1 MRIRAHRHGWP
12 SPGQHLKPSPLISSP
27 LCALD
32 VSVSG
37 PLSNGGEENR
47 MPNPADNAASSTE
60 IIPAGHAAFTAEEE
74 FGGHRS
80 GTSTGLAGV
89 SVAALGVVFGDIG
102 TSPVY
107 TFRECFNPEHGFPL
121 DSEHVLGV
129 LSMIFWALIIVVAV
143 KYVLLIMRADNQGEG
158 GILALLALALE
169 AARSERSRNLLVLLA
184 LGGAALF
191 YGDSMI
197 TPAISVLSA
206 VEGIGVATPV
216 LNRFVLPLTIVVLL
230 ALFLFQKGGTE
241 RVGRLFG
248 PVMVLWFTV
257 IAASGMLQIAKAPQ
271 VLAALNP
278 MHAAGIFVA
287 APAAGFVVLGAVA
300 LAITG
305 GEALYAD
312 MGHFGRF
319 PIKLAW
325 FGLVLPALVL
335 NYFGQGALILG
346 DKTAIENPF
355 FRMVPGWGLFPLVLL
370 STAATVIASQA
381 VISGAFS
388 LSRQAI
394 QLGLMPPLDLFQTS
408 ARARGQIYI
417 SQVNWLLLIA
427 VLALVLGFQS
437 SSALASAYGFAVT
450 GTMTITTVLAGAVMR
465 GVWRWQWPMIAIV
478 LVPILTVDLAL
489 FGANALKIPSGG
501 WFPLV
506 IGLVV
511 FTIMTT
517 WRAGRRLVRTRLVSE
532 TVPLASFLATC
543 EEIPEARVS
552 GTAVFLTTQTELVP
566 VTLLR
571 NLKHNKVLHRAV
583 LLVRVVTEN
592 IPRVASTDRIKA
604 RALGSGFWMIE
615 AHFGFAQ
622 TPNVPRELART
633 EITGLELDPSQLSFF
648 VGRTNVTSS
657 LRPGMARWRERVY
670 SGLVRIATRPTEFFC
685 IPPDRVIELGA
696 EVEI

>member
-1 MRIRAHRHGWP
+1 MANRAG
-12 SPGQHLKPSPLISSP
+12 
-27 LCALD
+27 
-32 VSVSG
+32 
-37 PLSNGGEENR
+37 
-47 MPNPADNAASSTE
+47 NPATSTE
-60 IIPAGHAAFTAEEE
+60 VIPAGHAALTAEEE
-74 FGGHRS
+74 LGEHQS
-80 GTSTGLAGV
+80 DTSAGLAGL

-107 TFRECFNPEHGFPL
+107 TFRECFNPERGLPL
-121 DSEHVLGV
+121 DAEHVLGV

-169 AARSERSRNLLVLLA
+169 TARSERLRTLLVLLA

-206 VEGIGVATPV
+206 VEGIGIATPV
-216 LNRFVLPLTIVVLL
+216 LNRFVLPVTIVVLL
-230 ALFLFQKGGTE
+230 ALFLFQKGGTG

-248 PVMVLWFTV
+248 PVMILWFAV
-257 IAASGMLQIAKAPQ
+257 LALSGLLQIAESPR

-278 MHAAGIFVA
+278 AHAVGIFVA

-319 PIKLAW
+319 PIRLAW
-325 FGLVLPALVL
+325 FALVLPALVL

-346 DKTAIENPF
+346 DKSAIENPF
-355 FRMVPGWGLFPLVLL
+355 FRMVPDWGLSPLVLL

-408 ARARGQIYI
+408 TRAHGQIYI
-417 SQVNWLLLIA
+417 PQVNWLLMIA

-465 GVWRWQWPMIAIV
+465 GVWRWQWPTVAVV
-478 LVPILTVDLAL
+478 LVPIMTVDLVL

-517 WRAGRRLVRTRLVSE
+517 WRAGRRLVQTRLASE

-543 EEIPEARVS
+543 DEAVEARVS

-571 NLKHNKVLHRAV
+571 NLKHNKVLHRTV

-592 IPRVASTDRIKA
+592 IPRVAGADRIKA
-604 RALGSGFWMIE
+604 RELGSGFWQIE

-622 TPNVPRELART
+622 TPNVPRELGRAD
-633 EITGLELDPSQLSFF
+633 IQGLELNPNQLSFF
-648 VGRTNVTSS
+648 VGRANVKSS
-657 LRPGMARWRERVY
+657 PRPGMARWRERLY
-670 SGLVRIATRPTEFFC
+670 SGLARIATRPTDFFR

>member
-1 MRIRAHRHGWP
+1 MRLNSTQHTQPRKPGGCIRPAPPEFVLRAERSVP
-12 SPGQHLKPSPLISSP
+12 S
-27 LCALD
+27 
-32 VSVSG
+32 
-37 PLSNGGEENR
+37 
-47 MPNPADNAASSTE
+47 
-60 IIPAGHAAFTAEEE
+60 
-74 FGGHRS
+74 
-80 GTSTGLAGV
+80 
-89 SVAALGVVFGDIG
+89 AALGVAFGDIG

-107 TFRECFNPEHGFPL
+107 TFRECFNPEHGLPL
-121 DSEHVLGV
+121 DAEHVLGV

-143 KYVLLIMRADNQGEG
+143 KYVVLIMRADNQGEG
-158 GILALLALALE
+158 GILALLALAL
-169 AARSERSRNLLVLLA
+169 AGTRVERSRTFLILLA

-206 VEGIGVATPV
+206 VDGIGVATPV
-216 LNRFVLPLTIVVLL
+216 LSRFVLPVTIAVLL
-230 ALFLFQKGGTE
+230 ALFLFQKGGTG

-248 PVMVLWFTV
+248 PVMVLWFAV
-257 IAASGMLQIAKAPQ
+257 LAVSGILQIAEAAR

-278 MHAAGIFVA
+278 VHAVGIFVA

-325 FGLVLPALVL
+325 FAVVLPALVL
-335 NYFGQGALILG
+335 NYFGQGALILD
-346 DKTAIENPF
+346 DKGAIENPF
-355 FRMVPGWGLFPLVLL
+355 FRMVPDWGLFLLVLL

-408 ARARGQIYI
+408 ARAYGQIYI
-417 SQVNWLLLIA
+417 PQANWLLLIA

-465 GVWRWQWPMIAIV
+465 GVWHWRWPTVTVV
-478 LVPILTVDLAL
+478 LVPIVTADLAL

-506 IGLVV
+506 IGLAV

-517 WRAGRRLVRTRLVSE
+517 
-532 TVPLASFLATC
+532 
-543 EEIPEARVS
+543 
-552 GTAVFLTTQTELVP
+552 
-566 VTLLR
+566 
-571 NLKHNKVLHRAV
+571 
-583 LLVRVVTEN
+583 
-592 IPRVASTDRIKA
+592 
-604 RALGSGFWMIE
+604 
-615 AHFGFAQ
+615 
-622 TPNVPRELART
+622 
-633 EITGLELDPSQLSFF
+633 
-648 VGRTNVTSS
+648 
-657 LRPGMARWRERVY
+657 
-670 SGLVRIATRPTEFFC
+670 
-685 IPPDRVIELGA
+685 
-696 EVEI
+696 

>member
-1 MRIRAHRHGWP
+1 M
-12 SPGQHLKPSPLISSP
+12 
-27 LCALD
+27 
-32 VSVSG
+32 
-37 PLSNGGEENR
+37 
-47 MPNPADNAASSTE
+47 ASRTGNTATSTE
-60 IIPAGHAAFTAEEE
+60 LIPAGHAALTAEEE
-74 FGGHRS
+74 LGEHQS
-80 GTSTGLAGV
+80 DTSAGLAGL

-107 TFRECFNPEHGFPL
+107 TFRECFNPERGLPL
-121 DSEHVLGV
+121 DAEHVLGV

-169 AARSERSRNLLVLLA
+169 AARSERLRTLLVLLA

-206 VEGIGVATPV
+206 VEGIGIATPV
-216 LNRFVLPLTIVVLL
+216 LNRFVLPVTIVVLL
-230 ALFLFQKGGTE
+230 ALFLFQKGGTG

-248 PVMVLWFTV
+248 PVMILWFAV
-257 IAASGMLQIAKAPQ
+257 LAVSGLLQIAEAPR

-278 MHAAGIFVA
+278 AHAVGIFVA

-319 PIKLAW
+319 PIRLAW
-325 FGLVLPALVL
+325 FALVLPALVL

-346 DKTAIENPF
+346 DKSAIENPF
-355 FRMVPGWGLFPLVLL
+355 FRMVPDWGLSPLVLL

-408 ARARGQIYI
+408 TRAHGQIYI
-417 SQVNWLLLIA
+417 PQVNWLLMIA

-465 GVWRWQWPMIAIV
+465 GVWRWQWPTVAVV
-478 LVPILTVDLAL
+478 LVPIMTVDLAL

-517 WRAGRRLVRTRLVSE
+517 WRAGRRLVQTRLASE

-543 EEIPEARVS
+543 DEAVEARVS

-571 NLKHNKVLHRAV
+571 NLKHNKVLHRTV

-592 IPRVASTDRIKA
+592 IPRVAGADRIKA
-604 RALGSGFWMIE
+604 RELGSGFWQIE

-622 TPNVPRELART
+622 TPNVPRELGRADIQR
-633 EITGLELDPSQLSFF
+633 LELNPNQLSFF
-648 VGRTNVTSS
+648 VGRANVKSS
-657 LRPGMARWRERVY
+657 PRPGMARWRERLY
-670 SGLVRIATRPTEFFC
+670 SGLARIATRPTDFFR